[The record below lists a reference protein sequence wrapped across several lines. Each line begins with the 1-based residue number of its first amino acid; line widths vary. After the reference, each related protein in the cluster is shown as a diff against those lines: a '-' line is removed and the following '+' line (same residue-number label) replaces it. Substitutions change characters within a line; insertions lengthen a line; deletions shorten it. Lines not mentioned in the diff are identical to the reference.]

1 MPEVRICFNEDEV
14 AQILW
19 SLAEAIEMAER
30 LDALS
35 TSVQIEESFAVARR
49 RFDRRG
55 ES

>member
-1 MPEVRICFNEDEV
+1 VPVPEVRICFTEDEV

-35 TSVQIEESFAVARR
+35 PLVQTKSP
-49 RFDRRG
+49 
-55 ES
+55 SL